1 MPKKAVIISK
11 ILIAVLLFVG
21 LPGFA
26 QKKVT
31 VQANNLALSTI
42 LNQVSVNYQVRFA
55 FDDDL
60 LSQIETSVNVTNVE
74 LETFITD
81 ICTTFGL
88 NFRLIAGTYVL
99 FVDNE
104 TKMAEAITATAI
116 KKEQAID
123 TIANIRPQV
132 REYTLKGLVINR
144 KTREKI
150 NYCSVMING
159 TESTIT
165 NEMGFF
171 SKTFEGDN
179 NIELSIKHIGYEA
192 FDTSFVLSSSAMV
205 EIKLDPIPRLVPM
218 NAMGLMRINFFV
230 EMSEAPEMVA
240 FHPSSTLQMP
250 SIESN
255 DLINALITIP
265 GINYLKGVDTGLSI
279 RGGAPSDNLVLID
292 GIPMIES
299 NHLMGNLSV
308 LNAKYIQQAFV
319 SRGGFGAEYGG
330 RTSGIVDLTGKA
342 GSSERAEIDFTA
354 NQLHTNIY
362 VGMPINE
369 KASLSGSFKKSFADV
384 WSNYLTRNF
393 ALENKSYFADNQ
405 LLNEAYVDFTDVN
418 YSDINLKLS
427 LRPNKRVES
436 SFNLFNSFNN
446 EQRDYRFDMPG
457 EYYQFNQ
464 TGSKTLGFSYN
475 LKNQSRNGWLN
486 AFSVAYNNFK
496 SNSVSEYGKSP
507 DIITQPVKPFFDADE
522 IHIRSILSYWKSELN
537 NKYIKHKYG
546 AEYNYNY
553 LNYLYE
559 DHEIKVLGAN
569 NYNDSISAN
578 RQIVTLSAYYQAD
591 LLPLSWLQLRAG
603 LRALYNINNGK
614 FSVQPRYGIEIMPLP
629 KLKVYYSSGRYL
641 QHMYLTYRI
650 DSYHNPSPIWYIPD
664 KDKQYLDAFHH
675 IAGVRYESPKLML
688 NIEAYSKQN
697 NGKVFYL
704 GQKNTSHTID
714 IVQYNELIGQELNY
728 GFDFFFQ
735 YKSKF
740 LKHLLS
746 YSLSQSL
753 EQIEGVNQS
762 TYFNSFEHQ
771 LHRFRLTEI
780 ATFRGWTA
788 SANWYFSSGMN
799 YLLNSSTV
807 DNLNFGVLPDFMQLD
822 ISLVKQID
830 FRYFYADIG
839 ITILNV
845 LNRQNELSRKNI
857 EIPEGLQQ
865 HNMQIA
871 TTASAFSPLFYV
883 NLRYE

>member
-1 MPKKAVIISK
+1 MLKEAVVITK

-21 LPGFA
+21 LSGFA
-26 QKKVT
+26 QKKVSIK
-31 VQANNLALSTI
+31 ANNIELSTI
-42 LNQVSVNYQVRFA
+42 LNQVSVKYQVRFA

-60 LSQIETSVNVTNVE
+60 LSKIETSVNVSNVE
-74 LETFITD
+74 LETFITN
-81 ICTTFGL
+81 ICSSFGL
-88 NFRLIAGTYVL
+88 NYRLIAGTYVF

-104 TKMAEAITATAI
+104 AKMAEAIIATAI
-116 KKEQAID
+116 KKELIVD
-123 TIANIRPQV
+123 SIANIFPPV
-132 REYTLKGLVINR
+132 REYNLKGLVINR

-150 NYCSVMING
+150 NYCSVLING
-159 TESTIT
+159 HETAIT

-179 NIELSIKHIGYEA
+179 NVDLSIKHVGYEA
-192 FDTSFVLSSSAMV
+192 FDTSFVLRSSAMI
-205 EIKLDPIPRLVPM
+205 EIKLEPMPRLIPI
-218 NAMGLMRINFFV
+218 NAMGLMPINFFV
-230 EMSEAPEMVA
+230 EMSEDPEMVTFLPA
-240 FHPSSTLQMP
+240 STLQMP
-250 SIESN
+250 SVESS
-255 DLINALITIP
+255 DLINVLITIP
-265 GINYLKGVDTGLSI
+265 GINYLKGVDAGLSI
-279 RGGAPSDNLVLID
+279 RGGSPSDNLVLID
-292 GIPMIES
+292 GIPMVES

-342 GSSERAEIDFTA
+342 GSSERTEIDFTA

-362 VGMPINE
+362 VGLPINQ
-369 KASLSGSFKKSFADV
+369 KASLSGAFKKSFSDV

-393 ALENKSYFADNQ
+393 ALENKSYYINDQFI
-405 LLNEAYVDFTDVN
+405 NEAYADFTDVN
-418 YSDINLKLS
+418 YSDVNLKLS

-464 TGSKTLGFSYN
+464 SDSKTLGVSYN
-475 LKNQSRNGWLN
+475 LKNQSRNGLLN
-486 AFSVAYNNFK
+486 SFSIAYNNFE
-496 SNSVSEYGKSP
+496 SISVSEYGKSP
-507 DIITQPVKPFFDADE
+507 DVLTQPVKPFFDTDE
-522 IHIRSILSYWKSELN
+522 IHIRSILAYWKAEFN

-546 AEYNYNY
+546 SEYNFNY
-553 LNYLYE
+553 LNYIYE
-559 DHEIKVLGAN
+559 DHEVKIVGAN
-569 NYNDSISAN
+569 NYNDSIRSK
-578 RQIVTLSAYYQAD
+578 RHIGTLSAYYQAD
-591 LLPLSWLQLRAG
+591 ILPLKWLQLRAG
-603 LRALYNINNGK
+603 LRGLYNINNGK

-650 DSYHNPSPIWYIPD
+650 DSYQNPSPIWYIPD
-664 KDKQYLDAFHH
+664 KDKKYLDAFHH
-675 IAGVRYESPKLML
+675 IAGMRFESPKLML
-688 NIEAYSKQN
+688 NVEAYSKQN

-704 GQKNTSHTID
+704 GQKSTDQIID
-714 IVQYNELIGQELNY
+714 VVKYNEISGKEFNY

-753 EQIEGVNQS
+753 EQIEGINQS
-762 TYFNSFEHQ
+762 AFFNSFEHQ

-780 ATFRGWTA
+780 ATYRGWTA
-788 SANWYFSSGMN
+788 SVNWYYSNGMN
-799 YLLNSSTV
+799 YLKNSSIIN
-807 DNLNFGVLPDFMQLD
+807 NLEFGNLPNYIQLD
-822 ISLVKQID
+822 VSLVKQID

-839 ITILNV
+839 FTILNV
-845 LNRQNELSRKNI
+845 LNKQNELSRKNI
-857 EIPEGLQQ
+857 IISEGTKH
-865 HNMQIA
+865 HNLLIA
-871 TTASAFSPLFYV
+871 TTASSFSPLFYI